1 LNTKQKFSIE
11 TNGNMERATDFFSE
25 CFPSQESTLD
35 LTTAEQKYSFLFQIK
50 KFEIKKIKKNF
61 FYVKIKM
68 SLPLIKIN
76 G

>member
-1 LNTKQKFSIE
+1 MKS
-11 TNGNMERATDFFSE
+11 DFFSE

-68 SLPLIKIN
+68 SLQLI
-76 G
+76 